1 MLNRRA
7 FVQSLGVGTAG
18 SLTLLQAELRGQ
30 TAAVQE
36 RAAAACRRRRGRS
49 GSAAT
54 RIPTGPTP
62 AAIEAARTAIAE
74 GHRYGGGASATLVAA
89 LAKSHSVPPAQIM
102 MSGGSG
108 DVLRATI
115 QAFTDKT
122 KALVSGSP
130 SYEQPVRQAKQAGV
144 PVHEVPLTA
153 DLKLDLPA
161 MLAKAPGAGL
171 VYICNPN
178 NPTSTIV
185 PVKDVVGGHRER
197 QPRRRRGPTSWLTR
211 RTSSTPRIRR
221 SARSFRSSSKYPQL
235 VVARTFSKIHGMA
248 GMRVG
253 YAVAQEK
260 TLTALKQYHSSSGM
274 GIMSVSAAV
283 ASFADSATLQKNQ
296 LLNRQTRAF
305 TTAAFA
311 RAGYTVAASQANFVL
326 VDVRRDVKGFIEA
339 CRLKGVVDRPALPAA
354 GHLGADHDRHAAG
367 DGTRDGCLHGD
378 AGDRTDRGRRDSSLA
393 GRVLVLLRR
402 RASWP

>member
-30 TAAVQE
+30 TTGVQE
-36 RAAAACRRRRGRS
+36 RAARPATPPGAIRI
-49 GSAAT
+49 GSNEN
-54 RIPTGPTP
+54 PYGPTP

-74 GHRYGGGASATLVAA
+74 GHRYGGGASGMLVAA
-89 LAKSHSVPPAQIM
+89 LAKSHGVPPGQIM

-108 DVLRATI
+108 DVLRSTI

-122 KALVSGSP
+122 KGLVSGSP

-144 PVHEVPLTA
+144 PVFEVPLTT

-161 MLAKAPGAGL
+161 MLAKTPGTGL
-171 VYICNPN
+171 LYLCNPN

-185 PVKDVVGGHRER
+185 PVKDVIEVIESVSKASPGTYVLVDEAYFEYAEDPAFGTVI
-197 QPRRRRGPTSWLTR
+197 PL
-211 RTSSTPRIRR
+211 I
-221 SARSFRSSSKYPQL
+221 AKYPQL

-260 TLTALKQYHSSSGM
+260 TLATIRQFHSSSGM

-283 ASFADSATLQKNQ
+283 ASFADTATLQQNQ

-305 TTAAFA
+305 TTAAFTK
-311 RAGYTVAASQANFVL
+311 AGYTVAASQANFVL
-326 VDVRRDVKGFIEA
+326 VDVRRDVKSFIEG
-339 CRLKGVVDRPALPAA
+339 CRLKGVVIGRPFPPLDTWARITIGTQPEMERAMDVFMSTLATAPTAVA
-354 GHLGADHDRHAAG
+354 GIHP
-367 DGTRDGCLHGD
+367 
-378 AGDRTDRGRRDSSLA
+378 SLTA
-393 GRVLVLLRR
+393 YW
-402 RASWP
+402 SC

>member
-7 FVQSLGVGTAG
+7 FVQSLSVGTAG

-36 RAAAACRRRRGRS
+36 RAARPATPPGAIRI
-49 GSAAT
+49 GSNEN
-54 RIPTGPTP
+54 PYGPTP

-74 GHRYGGGASATLVAA
+74 GHRYGGGASGTLVAA

-122 KALVSGSP
+122 KGLVSGSP
-130 SYEQPVRQAKQAGV
+130 SYEQPVRQAKQAGI
-144 PVHEVPLTA
+144 PVFEVPLTV

-161 MLAKAPGAGL
+161 MLAKTPGTGL
-171 VYICNPN
+171 LYICNPN

-185 PVKDVVGGHRER
+185 PVKDVIEVIESVSKAS
-197 QPRRRRGPTSWLTR
+197 PNTYVLVDEAYFEYAEDP
-211 RTSSTPRIRR
+211 
-221 SARSFRSSSKYPQL
+221 SFGTVIPLIDKYPQL

-260 TLTALKQYHSSSGM
+260 TLAAIKQFHSSSGM

-283 ASFADSATLQKNQ
+283 ASFADTATLQKNQ

-305 TTAAFA
+305 TTAAFTK
-311 RAGYTVAASQANFVL
+311 AGYTVAASQANFVL
-326 VDVRRDVKGFIEA
+326 VDVRRDVKSFIEA
-339 CRLKGVVDRPALPAA
+339 CRLKGVVIGRPFPPLDTWARITIGTQPEMERAMDVFMSTLATAPTAVA
-354 GHLGADHDRHAAG
+354 GIHP
-367 DGTRDGCLHGD
+367 
-378 AGDRTDRGRRDSSLA
+378 SLTA
-393 GRVLVLLRR
+393 YW
-402 RASWP
+402 SC

>member
-30 TAAVQE
+30 TAAAQE
-36 RAAAACRRRRGRS
+36 RAARPATPPGAIRI
-49 GSAAT
+49 GSNEN
-54 RIPTGPTP
+54 PYGPT
-62 AAIEAARTAIAE
+62 AAAMDAARTAIAE
-74 GHRYGGGASATLVAA
+74 GHRYGGGASATLAAA

-102 MSGGSG
+102 LSGGSG

-161 MLAKAPGAGL
+161 MLAKAPGTGL

-185 PVKDVVGGHRER
+185 PARDVAAVIE
-197 QPRRRRGPTSWLTR
+197 SVSK
-211 RTSSTPRIRR
+211 SSPGTCVLVDEAYFEYAEDP
-221 SARSFRSSSKYPQL
+221 SFATVIPLIEKYPQL

-260 TLTALKQYHSSSGM
+260 TLTAIKQYHSASGM
-274 GIMSVSAAV
+274 GIMSVSAAL
-283 ASFADSATLQKNQ
+283 ASFADGATLQKNQ

-311 RAGYTVAASQANFVL
+311 KAGYPVAASQANFVL

-339 CRLKGVVDRPALPAA
+339 CRLKGVVIGRPFPPLDTWARITIGTQPEMERAMGVFMETLATAPTAVAGIHPSLPPYWS
-354 GHLGADHDRHAAG
+354 
-367 DGTRDGCLHGD
+367 C
-378 AGDRTDRGRRDSSLA
+378 
-393 GRVLVLLRR
+393 
-402 RASWP
+402 

>member
-18 SLTLLQAELRGQ
+18 GLTLLQAELRGQ
-30 TAAVQE
+30 TAATQE
-36 RAAAACRRRRGRS
+36 RAPRPATPPGAIRI
-49 GSAAT
+49 GSNEN
-54 RIPTGPTP
+54 PYGPTP

-102 MSGGSG
+102 LSGGSG

-122 KALVSGSP
+122 KALVAGSP
-130 SYEQPVRQAKQAGV
+130 SYEQPVRQAKQSGV

-153 DLKLDLPA
+153 DLKLDLAA

-185 PVKDVVGGHRER
+185 PVKDVAEVIASVAKASPGTYVLVDEAYFEYAEDPAFGTVIPLIE
-197 QPRRRRGPTSWLTR
+197 Q
-211 RTSSTPRIRR
+211 
-221 SARSFRSSSKYPQL
+221 YPQL

-260 TLTALKQYHSSSGM
+260 TLTALKQYHSASGM

-305 TTAAFA
+305 TTAAFT

-339 CRLKGVVDRPALPAA
+339 CRLKGVVIGRPFPPLDTWARITIGTQPEMERAMGVFIETLSTAPAA
-354 GHLGADHDRHAAG
+354 VAG
-367 DGTRDGCLHGD
+367 IHP
-378 AGDRTDRGRRDSSLA
+378 SLA
-393 GRVLVLLRR
+393 
-402 RASWP
+402 AYWSC

>member
-7 FVQSLGVGTAG
+7 FVQSLGAG
-18 SLTLLQAELRGQ
+18 GAASITLLQAELRGQ
-30 TAAVQE
+30 TAAIQE
-36 RAAAACRRRRGRS
+36 RAAR
-49 GSAAT
+49 AAT
-54 RIPTGPTP
+54 PPDAIRIGSNENPYGPTP
-62 AAIEAARTAIAE
+62 AAMDAARTAIAE
-74 GHRYGGGASATLVAA
+74 GHRYGGGASAALVAA
-89 LAKSHSVPPAQIM
+89 LAKSHAVPPAQIM
-102 MSGGSG
+102 LSGGSG

-130 SYEQPVRQAKQAGV
+130 SYEQPVRQARQGGV
-144 PVHEVPLTA
+144 EVHEVPLTA

-161 MLAKAPGAGL
+161 MLARASGTGL
-171 VYICNPN
+171 LYICNPN

-185 PVKDVVGGHRER
+185 PVKDVAEVIDRVTKASPGTYVLVDEAYFEYAEDPSFGTVIPLIER
-197 QPRRRRGPTSWLTR
+197 
-211 RTSSTPRIRR
+211 
-221 SARSFRSSSKYPQL
+221 YPQL

-260 TLTALKQYHSSSGM
+260 TLAAIKQFHSSSGM
-274 GIMSVSAAV
+274 GIMSLSAAV
-283 ASFADSATLQKNQ
+283 ASFADTATLQKNQ

-305 TTAAFA
+305 TTAAFT

-339 CRLKGVVDRPALPAA
+339 CRLKGVVIGRPFPPLDTWARITIGTQAEMEQATRVFMETLATAPAAVAGIHPSLPAYWS
-354 GHLGADHDRHAAG
+354 
-367 DGTRDGCLHGD
+367 C
-378 AGDRTDRGRRDSSLA
+378 
-393 GRVLVLLRR
+393 
-402 RASWP
+402 

>member
-1 MLNRRA
+1 
-7 FVQSLGVGTAG
+7 
-18 SLTLLQAELRGQ
+18 
-30 TAAVQE
+30 
-36 RAAAACRRRRGRS
+36 
-49 GSAAT
+49 
-54 RIPTGPTP
+54 
-62 AAIEAARTAIAE
+62 
-74 GHRYGGGASATLVAA
+74 
-89 LAKSHSVPPAQIM
+89 
-102 MSGGSG
+102 
-108 DVLRATI
+108 
-115 QAFTDKT
+115 
-122 KALVSGSP
+122 
-130 SYEQPVRQAKQAGV
+130 
-144 PVHEVPLTA
+144 
-153 DLKLDLPA
+153 

-185 PVKDVVGGHRER
+185 PVKDVAEVIESVTKASPGTYVLVDEAYFEYAEDPAFGTVIPLIE
-197 QPRRRRGPTSWLTR
+197 
-211 RTSSTPRIRR
+211 
-221 SARSFRSSSKYPQL
+221 KYPQL

-260 TLTALKQYHSSSGM
+260 TLTALKQYHSASGM

-305 TTAAFA
+305 TTAAFT

-339 CRLKGVVDRPALPAA
+339 CRLKGVVIGRPFPPLDTWARITIGTQPEMERAMGVFMETLSTAPTAVA
-354 GHLGADHDRHAAG
+354 GIHP
-367 DGTRDGCLHGD
+367 
-378 AGDRTDRGRRDSSLA
+378 SLA
-393 GRVLVLLRR
+393 GVLVLLRR